1 MGVEIPSDFWE
12 YLLPSAFKQKETP
25 TVHTRPIVFDWKEAL
40 KPFMPAKMN
49 NIMSYRSFRFV
60 KEDGKVLL
68 YYKQNSLSPLWLG
81 EGGSPDEGIYI
92 YLNYFKSKRY

>member
-49 NIMSYRSFRFV
+49 NISKIVSAPCGLGRV
-60 KEDGKVLL
+60 VLL
-68 YYKQNSLSPLWLG
+68 MRVY
-81 EGGSPDEGIYI
+81 IYI